1 MIHMIPKSRFS
12 LLGFLF
18 LVLGSFVLPQT
29 GFAQK
34 KSTKVLA
41 LEEGPR
47 FFGARRGALL
57 RVKEGISKGEP
68 SLMPAYEALLMAAD
82 EALDIE
88 PPTVTD
94 KTRHPVTG
102 NLNDYYTQAPYLWP
116 DPSKSEGLPYLPKDG
131 VINPESRNPDFADY
145 SRGQE
150 IGRLVETLALAYYL
164 SGKETYAAH
173 AAQCLRVW
181 FNDSA
186 TRMNPHLQY
195 AQAVPGRNEGR
206 YIGMIEAGGVVQ
218 AVDAAGLLD
227 GSTHWNKKD
236 QKALE
241 VWITDFLDWF
251 MNSDYGR
258 EEVQMRQN
266 HGTMFD
272 VRVARLALALG
283 KTDLAR
289 KKLTSVKENRIARQI
304 EPDGAQPM
312 ELRRTKSFNYS
323 EMNLTGLTELATLGE
338 WVEVD
343 LWSYETA
350 DGRSIKRAL
359 EFLRPYV
366 EKAPEGWPPPY
377 WPYKQIVPFLPEI
390 LAPAFRMAS
399 IGYQDKEYEA
409 IVSQFPGFL
418 ESSFQLTHPKSY
430 F

>member
-1 MIHMIPKSRFS
+1 MIPKYSFS

-18 LVLGSFVLPQT
+18 LIMIPFVLPQT
-29 GFAQK
+29 GFAQE
-34 KSTKVLA
+34 KSTTTSVL
-41 LEEGPR
+41 EDGPR
-47 FFGARRGALL
+47 FFGARRGALPK
-57 RVKEGISKGEP
+57 VKEGISKGITT
-68 SLMPAYEALLMAAD
+68 LMPAYEILLKNADKAL
-82 EALDIE
+82 ETK

-94 KTRHPVTG
+94 KTRHPITG

-116 DPSKSEGLPYLPKDG
+116 DPSKSDGLPYLPKDG
-131 VINPESRNPDFADY
+131 IINPESRNPDFADY

-181 FNDSA
+181 FNNPA

-206 YIGMIEAGGVVQ
+206 YIGMIEAGGVVK
-218 AVDAAGLLD
+218 ALDSAGLLE
-227 GSTHWNKKD
+227 GSVHWDKKD
-236 QKALE
+236 RKALD

-251 MNSDYGR
+251 MNSEYGG

-272 VRVARLALALG
+272 LRVARLAMALG

-289 KKLTSVKENRIARQI
+289 EKLASVKENRIARQI
-304 EPDGAQPM
+304 ESDGTQPM

-323 EMNLTGLTELATLGE
+323 IMNLTGLTELATLGE
-338 WVEVD
+338 WVGID
-343 LWSYETA
+343 LWAYETE
-350 DGRSIKRAL
+350 DGRSIRRAL

-366 EKAPEGWPPPY
+366 QKVHEGWPPRF
-377 WPYKQIVPFLPEI
+377 WHYKQIVPFKPEI

-399 IGYQDKEYEA
+399 VGYQEEEYEA
-409 IVSQFPGFL
+409 IVEQFPSFKA
-418 ESSFQLTHPKSY
+418 SSFQLTHPKNS